1 MTTLHELAAMLGAAT
16 GPSRELDARLW
27 WAFADHSEDDH
38 GLDGEPLWVMAKL
51 WGGSPSSWTW
61 IPQVTSSIDAALAL
75 VERLLPGWSWGRDPS
90 GIIRLWKMREG
101 SWLAGPVILK
111 PTTTALDLTKALVA
125 ALIAQ
130 EKTDE
135 A

>member
-1 MTTLHELAAMLGAAT
+1 MTTLKELAAMLDAAT
-16 GPSRELDARLW
+16 RPSRELDARLW

-38 GLDGEPLWVMAKL
+38 DLDGEPLWVMEKL

-61 IPQVTSSIDAALAL
+61 ILQVTSSIDYALSL
-75 VERLLPGWSWGRDPS
+75 VERLGFYMISLEWDRLGVVAHLGHRDEALRSWKRVAPTAP
-90 GIIRLWKMREG
+90 
-101 SWLAGPVILK
+101 LAILR
-111 PTTTALDLTKALVA
+111 ALVA